1 MLRNHPGIRLRADT
15 ASFLNEVLSL
25 NAQEY
30 YRVTETGE
38 LEVVLNE
45 VLSLNAQECVAAAVP
60 VKTSVLNEVLS
71 LNAQELSTS
80 PAALVPFKS
89 SMKS

>member
-1 MLRNHPGIRLRADT
+1 MLRNVIHGSAGET
-15 ASFLNEVLSL
+15 YFFLNEVLSL

-45 VLSLNAQECVAAAVP
+45 VLSLNAQELTGNTP
-60 VKTSVLNEVLS
+60 T
-71 LNAQELSTS
+71 
-80 PAALVPFKS
+80 
-89 SMKS
+89 